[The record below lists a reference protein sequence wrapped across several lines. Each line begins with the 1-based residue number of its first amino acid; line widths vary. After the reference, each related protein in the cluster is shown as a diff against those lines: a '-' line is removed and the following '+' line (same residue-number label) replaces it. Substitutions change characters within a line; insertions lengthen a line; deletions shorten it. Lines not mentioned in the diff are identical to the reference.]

1 MKNIVSNLEIM
12 VGGWVGSFSLI
23 LFFMH
28 SVSWLSVM
36 VGRNPS
42 QAMSKGKR
50 SNFRRTCERT
60 YLCKHIFGRTNIH
73 AWVLSPP
80 IWYAQLLIQA
90 VSIEI

>member
-1 MKNIVSNLEIM
+1 MTNIVSSLEIM

-42 QAMSKGKR
+42 QAMSKEKDPI
-50 SNFRRTCERT
+50 SVVLVNVRTCANT
-60 YLCKHIFGRTNIH
+60 YSGAQMYMHGC
-73 AWVLSPP
+73 SPP
-80 IWYAQLLIQA
+80 LFGTLNY
-90 VSIEI
+90 